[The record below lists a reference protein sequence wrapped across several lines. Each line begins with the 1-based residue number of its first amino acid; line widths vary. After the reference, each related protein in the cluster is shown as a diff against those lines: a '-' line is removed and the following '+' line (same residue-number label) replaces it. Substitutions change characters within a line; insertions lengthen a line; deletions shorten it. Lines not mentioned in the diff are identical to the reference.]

1 MNRPNL
7 LFNRYLVHFLFF
19 SMPSVSS
26 NNKRIA
32 RNTVFMYARMILIML
47 VSLYTVRVVLKVL
60 GTENYGINNV
70 VGGIVT
76 MFGFLSSTM
85 SGASMRFFSYELGI
99 NNYDNVAKYF
109 SVTFWCY
116 VILVIIVFVLAET
129 IGLWFVCTK
138 LVIPAER
145 MNAALWVYHCS
156 IFSFV
161 IHMLAI
167 PYNSLIL
174 AREKMDLYAYVGI
187 VEVILK
193 LSVAYMITISPF
205 DKLSSYAILMMLT
218 TVIVSFFYILYDIK
232 KYPECHVKRFWDGKI
247 FKEVF
252 NYSSWSLFGAVALV
266 FRGQGINI
274 LLNLFF
280 GPIVNASRAIAY
292 QVNGAINTF
301 VNGFTQ
307 AVRPQIIK
315 YYAVQ
320 ENGLMLTLVY
330 RSTRLCF
337 FLIFL
342 LSVPILM
349 EAEYILGLWLD
360 SVNDTTV
367 LFTRLVIIA
376 SIVEAITMP
385 LKGLISATGN
395 IKYTQVINGSIL
407 IAILPISYLFL
418 KQGYPPETT
427 MIIAIVSG
435 VLCHASRV
443 YFSCR
448 LTAMTF
454 AEYSR
459 ETILPIFV
467 IITVGGAISVLI
479 EYFICGTPILHFILV
494 TLLTFISNS
503 LTIWCIG
510 IKKNE
515 KKMMKD
521 FVKSKI
527 HGLKL

>member
-1 MNRPNL
+1 MA
-7 LFNRYLVHFLFF
+7 
-19 SMPSVSS
+19 SISS

-32 RNTVFMYARMILIML
+32 RNTIFMYARMILIML
-47 VSLYTVRVVLKVL
+47 VSLYTVRVVLNAL
-60 GTENYGINNV
+60 GAEDYGINNV

-76 MFGFLSSTM
+76 MFGFLSTTM
-85 SGASMRFFSYELGI
+85 SGASMRFFSYELGK
-99 NNYDNVAKYF
+99 NNYDTLSKYF

-116 VILVIIVFVLAET
+116 VILVFVVFILAET
-129 IGLWFVCTK
+129 VGLWFVCTK
-138 LVIPAER
+138 LVIPANR

-156 IFSFV
+156 IISFI

-187 VEVILK
+187 VEVVLK
-193 LSVAYMITISPF
+193 LTVAYLITVSPY
-205 DKLSSYAILMMLT
+205 DKLSSYAILMMMT
-218 TVIVSFFYILYDIK
+218 SVIVSSFYILYDIK
-232 KYPECHVKRFWDGKI
+232 KYPESRVKRFWDGKI

-315 YYAVQ
+315 YYAAQ
-320 ENGLMLTLVY
+320 ENGLMLTLVN

-342 LSVPILM
+342 LSVPFLL
-349 EAEYILGLWLD
+349 ETEYILGLWLG
-360 SVNDTTV
+360 SVNETTV

-376 SIVEAITMP
+376 SIVEAVTMP

-407 IAILPISYLFL
+407 IAILPVSYLFL
-418 KQGYPPETT
+418 KLGYPPETT
-427 MIIAIVSG
+427 MIIAIISSI
-435 VLCHASRV
+435 LCHITRV

-448 LTAMTF
+448 LTAMTIT
-454 AEYSR
+454 EYAK
-459 ETILPIFV
+459 ETVLPIIVILVAGGVSSVMIERLVNGAPLIHFLLVVLLTLLCNSV
-467 IITVGGAISVLI
+467 IIWFA
-479 EYFICGTPILHFILV
+479 
-494 TLLTFISNS
+494 
-503 LTIWCIG
+503 G
-510 IKKNE
+510 INKNE
-515 KKMMKD
+515 KRMLIGYM
-521 FVKSKI
+521 KSK
-527 HGLKL
+527 LKRTKK

>member
-1 MNRPNL
+1 MQKI
-7 LFNRYLVHFLFF
+7 
-19 SMPSVSS
+19 SS
-26 NNKRIA
+26 NNKKIA
-32 RNTVFMYARMILIML
+32 RNTLFMYARMLLIMC
-47 VSLYTVRVVLKVL
+47 VSLYTVRVVLKAL
-60 GTENYGINNV
+60 GAEDYGINNV

-99 NNYDNVAKYF
+99 NNYDKLAKYF

-156 IFSFV
+156 IGSFIV
-161 IHMLAI
+161 HMLSI
-167 PYNSLIL
+167 PFNSLIL

-193 LSVAYMITISPF
+193 LSVAYLITISPF
-205 DKLSSYAILMMLT
+205 DKLSSYAVFMILASI
-218 TVIVSFFYILYDIK
+218 IVSSFYIIYDLK
-232 KYPECHVKRFWDGKI
+232 KYPESRVKRYWNGKI

-252 NYSSWSLFGAVALV
+252 NYSSWSLFGAISLV
-266 FRGQGINI
+266 CRGQGINV
-274 LLNLFF
+274 LLNIFF

-315 YYAVQ
+315 YYAAQ
-320 ENGLMLTLVY
+320 ENKYMLTLVY
-330 RSTRLCF
+330 RATRLCF

-342 LSVPILM
+342 LSIPILL
-349 EAEYILGLWLD
+349 EAEYILGLWLG
-360 SVNDTTV
+360 SVNELTV
-367 LFTRLVIIA
+367 LFTRLVILA
-376 SIVEAITMP
+376 SIVEATTMP

-395 IKYTQVINGSIL
+395 IKYTQVINGCIL
-407 IAILPISYLFL
+407 IAILPVSYLLL
-418 KQGYPPETT
+418 KMGYPPETT
-427 MIIAIVSG
+427 MIIAIISAI
-435 VLCHASRV
+435 LCHTTRI
-443 YFSCR
+443 YFSCK

-467 IITVGGAISVLI
+467 IIMVGGAISVLI